1 MPAAPKPVMMLVTYR
16 PKKGK
21 EDELFELVKKHWPV
35 LSRAGLVTKDVLL
48 YRATDKR
55 TGAISFV
62 EIFSW
67 KDEEAPG
74 LAHQLPE
81 IMAIW
86 EPMSPIL
93 EGGPSPEL
101 AFVEAVSAKAS

>member
-1 MPAAPKPVMMLVTYR
+1 MSPNTKPVTMLVTYR
-16 PKKGK
+16 LKKGK
-21 EDELFELVKKHWPV
+21 EEELFELVKQHWPV
-35 LSRAGLVTKDVLL
+35 LSRAGLVTKDPVRL

-67 KDEEAPG
+67 KDEQAPG

-101 AFVEAVSAKAS
+101 AFVEAVSDKA